1 MGDDDGEATGSAS
14 ERTPIADLGLD
25 VADDGTLRHLLQRQH
40 ITDIQRRL
48 LPAVDELSRV
58 HPLGRDHQLRIALET
73 VRVQELDL
81 GHGSAAAG
89 IVEDFLDDAADVAS
103 AFGVVDRTELDG
115 TLASSGVRLEDGRLT
130 LSLCL
135 LISSYH
141 I

>member
-25 VADDGTLRHLLQRQH
+25 VADDGTLRHLLQRQD
-40 ITDIQRRL
+40 ITDVQRRL

-103 AFGVVDRTELDG
+103 AFGVVDR
-115 TLASSGVRLEDGRLT
+115 A
-130 LSLCL
+130 
-135 LISSYH
+135 
-141 I
+141 